1 MTSIVNI
8 CVAIMLMSVTGL
20 VAMGS
25 FCFVCGM
32 AMVLFGRDV
41 E

>member
-1 MTSIVNI
+1 MVSIVNI
-8 CVAIMLMSVTGL
+8 CISIMLMSVTGL

-25 FCFVCGM
+25 FCLFCGM
-32 AMVLFGRDV
+32 VMMLFGRDV